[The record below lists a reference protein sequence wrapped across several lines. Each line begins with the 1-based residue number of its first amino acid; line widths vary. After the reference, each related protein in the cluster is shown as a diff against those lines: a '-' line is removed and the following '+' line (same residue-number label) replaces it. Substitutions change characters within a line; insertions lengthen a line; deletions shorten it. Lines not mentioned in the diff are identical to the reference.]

1 MLLSSLLRLQ
11 QAIETYEGALKK
23 FHGAA
28 AIWSA
33 YGQFLYQTPGRVAE
47 ARDLLKRALQ
57 RLDKSEH
64 IALICK
70 FASLEFHVA
79 NNVDRGRTLMEGV
92 LSNYPKRVD
101 LWNVYLDMETKL
113 ASKLKELHA
122 GSTAA
127 SSKDTNALNHESV
140 RRLFDR
146 ITSLNLSTKKMKFFF
161 KKSLSW
167 EKANGG
173 TQERME
179 YIKSKARE
187 FVASKTNSNE

>member
-1 MLLSSLLRLQ
+1 MPAR
-11 QAIETYEGALKK
+11 I
-23 FHGAA
+23 
-28 AIWSA
+28 
-33 YGQFLYQTPGRVAE
+33 PD

-101 LWNVYLDMETKL
+101 LWNVYLDMEVKL
-113 ASKLKELHA
+113 GAKLTELRGGVA
-122 GSTAA
+122 PSA
-127 SSKDTNALNHESV
+127 KDPNALNHESI

-146 ITSLNLSTKKMKFFF
+146 ITSLNLSTKKMKHFF
-161 KKSLSW
+161 KRNLTW
-167 EKANGG
+167 EKTAGG
-173 TQERME
+173 ADPERLE
-179 YIKSKARE
+179 RVKDRARE
-187 FVASKTNSNE
+187 YVASKTNQDE